1 MKKHV
6 FLFGFLALLF
16 LAVPSRAQTDR
27 ATLTG
32 AVTDSSGAVIPDA
45 SVTAIN
51 LDTRVQTPTT
61 TNPGGIF
68 RILNLTVGRYSVSF
82 KKQGFENVER
92 TGITLTIS
100 QVAEINVTMNV
111 GKVTQAIEVRGQAP
125 ILESSTAD
133 VGSTMSLEAYRA
145 LPLSISGGRD
155 IMAFAF
161 AATPSVEGNSWTSYI
176 AGTQAFSNEVLID
189 GTLAQES
196 ETGQELES
204 EPPMEAVE
212 EFRVDTG
219 GMGGAAG
226 MYTEGGTFMF
236 TLKSGTNQFHGSAV
250 YFNQNEAFNAN
261 SWMNDYSAAANP
273 SEAALFKKPRN
284 RQNDYSFSAGGPII
298 KNKTFVFGAWEQN
311 RMANYTAGAF
321 NTTVPTADFLQG
333 NFSALLDTSKQLG
346 TDAGGNPIYKGAI
359 IDPTTHLVFPNNT
372 IPQGRF
378 SKVAQDIIP
387 LFQQYYKP
395 LGPGLI
401 NNDGLT
407 QVNNPWFHQSQLS
420 LKVDHNFSAT
430 NRLASSFIWTQRPR
444 ILDDQGG
451 IWDASDPSGTGGP
464 LSHARFQKVSDR
476 KFRLSES
483 HNFSSNLLNVASFTY
498 ERFRNPST
506 ATAASGNWPSKLG
519 FGDTGAGNFPQ
530 ISFGSAVNGYS
541 ESEIGNSDLG
551 WLVDNNYIGDD
562 TLTWIK
568 GRHTVTFG
576 GEVRGFEINSHGANG
591 TLGFNFSNNQTGAPT
606 ASYNTQVG
614 FAFASFLLG
623 DVASAGEGTPF
634 DLYGRRKSLSV
645 FANDSFRVSNRL
657 TVNYG
662 LNWNQTYPFHEKYGH
677 WADYSNTA
685 INPTYGIPGEVV
697 YLNNG
702 SQTFEG
708 STRWSNFAPHLGL
721 AYKISN
727 RIVARAAYSLF
738 DIPMGTDYWNG
749 VPYGFAPGY
758 YPSNQVPAT
767 SNFAPAFNWDTGY
780 PGKNVSGTL
789 DPNFLQWTMVTVSPQ
804 TLEVGITNQ
813 WNGGVEIQ
821 LTNNTRLSLNYL
833 GTRGTHLHD
842 GSLQQNEGPPSAYT
856 SFLQGGAYP
865 GANEWAWIWD
875 SASAA
880 AAGVKLP
887 YPGYSGYAFAAL
899 APFPV
904 IADNWDYIYYVA
916 SPLGRSQYDALQ
928 TEITHRASSGLTMD
942 MSYTL
947 ASQRATFLNNGGET
961 GSNFEETWAGSSTLQ
976 NLYDLSWAANDI
988 NRYNQ
993 SIVKGYVL
1001 YVLPFGKGRHFL
1013 SNHNRWVDGAVSG
1026 WTLGTLLY
1034 YSTGTPLSVYDTS
1047 YYPGVS
1053 SAIYPNVASGAD
1065 LSRHFVGTKFNPSNF
1080 GDPGNSYINPA
1091 GFSAPAFGN
1100 FGNSG
1105 PYVAGLNGFG
1115 SANENISVYKDFKI
1129 KERMK
1134 LQIRAEFYNL
1144 FNRHYFNNPSTTV
1157 GGAYFGDVTSV
1168 GGSPRNGQ
1176 LGARFEW

>member
-6 FLFGFLALLF
+6 FLLGFLALFF
-16 LAVPSRAQTDR
+16 LAVPAWAQTDR
-27 ATLTG
+27 ASITG
-32 AVTDSSGAVIPDA
+32 TVTDSTGAVIPGV

-51 LDTRVQTPTT
+51 VDTRVQTPTT
-61 TNPGGIF
+61 TNPTGIY
-68 RILNLTVGRYSVSF
+68 RILNLPIGRYSLLI
-82 KKQGFENVER
+82 KKEGFQNVER
-92 TGITLTIS
+92 TEITLTIS

-111 GKVTQAIEVRGQAP
+111 GKVAQAIEVKAQAP
-125 ILESSTAD
+125 ILESQTAD
-133 VGSTMSLEAYRA
+133 LGSTMSLEAYRA
-145 LPLSISGGRD
+145 LPLSINGGRD

-161 AATPSVEGNSWTSYI
+161 ASTPSVEGNSWTSYI
-176 AGTQAFSNEVLID
+176 SGTQAFSNEVLID

-196 ETGQELES
+196 ETGQQLES

-219 GMGGAAG
+219 GMGGSAG
-226 MYTEGGTFMF
+226 MYTAGGTFMF

-250 YFNQNEAFNAN
+250 LFMQNEAFNAN
-261 SWMNDYSAAANP
+261 SWMNDFSAAANP
-273 SEAALFKKPRN
+273 SEAWEFKKPRN
-284 RQNDYSFSAGGPII
+284 RQSDYAFSGGGPVI
-298 KNKTFVFGAWEQN
+298 KNRTFVFGAWEQN
-311 RMANYTAGAF
+311 RMSNYTMGGD
-321 NTTVPTADFLQG
+321 TLTVPTAQFLQG
-333 NFSALLDTSKQLG
+333 NFSALLNTGKNLG
-346 TDAGGNPIYKGAI
+346 TDPGGNTIYQGAI
-359 IDPTTHLVFPNNT
+359 FDRTTGLVFPNNT
-372 IPQGRF
+372 IPTTRF
-378 SKVAQDIIP
+378 STVAQKIIP
-387 LFQQYYKP
+387 VFQQYYKP
-395 LGPGLI
+395 LAPGLT
-401 NNDGLT
+401 NNDGIT
-407 QVNNPWFHQSQLS
+407 VNNNPWFHQSQLS
-420 LKVDHNFSAT
+420 VKVDHNFSAT

-451 IWDASDPSGTGGP
+451 VWDPSDPAGTGGP
-464 LSHARFQKVSDR
+464 LSHARNQKVSDR

-483 HNFSSNLLNVASFTY
+483 HNFSSNVLNVVSYTY
-498 ERFRNPST
+498 ERFRNPSI
-506 ATAASGNWPSKLG
+506 ATSASGNWPSQLG
-519 FGDTGAGNFPQ
+519 LGSNYAGNFPS

-541 ESEIGNSDLG
+541 ETSIGNSDLG
-551 WLVDNNYIGDD
+551 WIVDNNNIGDD

-576 GEVRGFEINSHGANG
+576 GEMRAFEIANHGANG

-606 ASYNTQVG
+606 AAYNTQVG
-614 FAFASFLLG
+614 FGFASFLLG
-623 DVASAGEGTPF
+623 GVASASEGTPS
-634 DLYGRRKSLSV
+634 DLYGRRKSLSI
-645 FANDSFRVSNRL
+645 FANDSFKASTRL
-657 TVNYG
+657 TLNYG

-677 WADYSNTA
+677 WANYSNTA

-702 SQTFEG
+702 GQTFEG
-708 STRWSNFAPHLGL
+708 SARWSDFAPHLGF

-727 RIVARAAYSLF
+727 RVVARAAYSLF

-767 SNFAPAFNWDTGY
+767 SNFAPAFDWDNGY

-804 TLEVGITNQ
+804 TLETGITNQ
-813 WNGGVEIQ
+813 WNAGTEIQ

-856 SFLQGGAYP
+856 SFLQANY

-875 SASAA
+875 NPSAA

-899 APFPV
+899 SPFPV
-904 IADNWDYIYYVA
+904 IANNWDYIYYVA
-916 SPLGRSQYDALQ
+916 SPLGRSEYDAIQ
-928 TEITHRASSGLTMD
+928 AEVTRRTSSGLTMD

-947 ASQRATFLNNGGET
+947 ARQRATYIPNGSET
-961 GSNFEETWAGSSTLQ
+961 GSNFEETWAGSSSLQ
-976 NLYDLSWAANDI
+976 NLYDLSYAANDI
-988 NRYNQ
+988 NPYDQ
-993 SIVKGYVL
+993 SIVKGYIL
-1001 YVLPFGKGRHFL
+1001 YVLPFGKGRSFL
-1013 SNHNRWVDGAVSG
+1013 SNGNRWVNGAVSG

-1034 YSTGTPLSVYDTS
+1034 YSTGTPLSLYTTN
-1047 YYPGVS
+1047 YYPGLS
-1053 SAIYPNVASGAD
+1053 SAIYPIVGQGAD
-1065 LSRHFVGTKFNPSNF
+1065 MKRYFVGKKFNPNNLADS
-1080 GDPGNSYINPA
+1080 GNQYFTPS
-1091 GFSAPAFGN
+1091 GFSAPSFGN

-1115 SANENISVYKDFKI
+1115 SANESLSAYKDFKI
-1129 KERMK
+1129 KEGMK
-1134 LQIRAEFYNL
+1134 LQFRAEFYNL
-1144 FNRHYFNNPSTTV
+1144 FNRHYFNNPNTTI
-1157 GGAYFGDVTSV
+1157 GGAYFGNVTSV